1 MCVIHLLVF
10 TTSSST
16 DIAMKNTTHDTGAMA
31 HLLNS
36 ASMMSLVV
44 GMMALLLTTLQLQA
58 QEQTQLQLMDNTG
71 KRVILTP
78 GSLSADRTITVP
90 NVSGDL
96 FIVSSSGGGG
106 TANQLTR
113 FGTTTGTLLD
123 GSLSD
128 NGTGTLTRVG
138 LLTLSVSSL
147 NVTGQT
153 TFNSGTAGAFSMP
166 TSRGANYDALTS
178 NGAGAASFAS
188 VPPVGSVIMFGGA
201 TAPNG
206 YLLCNGQAVSRTT
219 YAALFAIIGTAYGAG
234 DGVTTFNVP
243 DMRSRFAT
251 GIGNGPGLTS
261 VTRGA
266 TGGQESISQVP
277 PHDHGVT
284 VGSHTHTVSISD
296 PGHWHGFNFTGYIDN
311 NNTRKNADNTGAWEL
326 NQDALRTTW
335 TTTNTTGITVSFAN
349 NNTGISVN
357 NSGTDIS
364 GGNVDV
370 MNPYTAV
377 NFIIKY

>member
-1 MCVIHLLVF
+1 MI
-10 TTSSST
+10 TMTNNTS
-16 DIAMKNTTHDTGAMA
+16 AMTFRWKVVRVLPWVTG
-31 HLLNS
+31 LILTIVS
-36 ASMMSLVV
+36 AS
-44 GMMALLLTTLQLQA
+44 GLTA

-78 GSLSADRTITVP
+78 GSLSADRTITLP

-138 LLTLSVSSL
+138 SLTLSVSSL
-147 NVTGQT
+147 NVTGPT
-153 TFNSGTAGAFSMP
+153 TFNSGAAGAFSMP

-188 VPPVGSVIMFGGA
+188 VPPVGSVIMFGGS

-219 YAALFAIIGTAYGAG
+219 YATLFAIIGTAYGAG
-234 DGVTTFNVP
+234 DGSTTFNVP
-243 DMRSRFAT
+243 DMRSRFAS

-277 PHDHGVT
+277 PHNHGVT
-284 VGSHTHTVSISD
+284 DPGHPHTNTLSD
-296 PGHWHGFNFTGYIDN
+296 PGHNHTLGYTPVVN
-311 NNTRKNADNTGAWEL
+311 GLYT
-326 NQDALRTTW
+326 QDAAMDNFPSTEVDQNSTTSTW
-335 TTTNTTGITVSFAN
+335 TDSRTTGITVTTAN
-349 NNTGISVN
+349 SSTNITIN
-357 NSGTDIS
+357 NSGTDIA